1 MKIKENFVLRE
12 IAGEYIIVPVGNTT
26 LNFNGLMTVNEVG
39 MFIWQQLQ
47 EEITKE
53 ELLTR
58 VLDEYEVD
66 EETAK
71 ADIDEFLGR
80 LTKAGIA

>member
-1 MKIKENFVLRE
+1 MHIKENFVLRE

-47 EEITKE
+47 EEITEE
-53 ELLTR
+53 ELLAR
-58 VLDEYEVD
+58 VLAEYEVD

-71 ADIDEFLGR
+71 ADIDEYLER
-80 LTKAGIA
+80 LSQAGII